1 MNWICAPPLEKQR
14 IELCTG
20 INLKYMMVDYLGL
33 LHMHVHVH
41 YGLVPRL
48 LPQLF
53 ILYKKKQC
61 WEGVHERGV
70 A

>member
-1 MNWICAPPLEKQR
+1 MNCICAPPLAKQC
-14 IELCTG
+14 IELYTG

-33 LHMHVHVH
+33 LHKHVHVH

-48 LPQLF
+48 LPSYSYW
-53 ILYKKKQC
+53 YKKKQC
-61 WEGVHERGV
+61 WEGVYERGV